1 MLCHH
6 QQLDTHLCWP
16 TEQCVNN
23 LRIAAREG
31 DGPEATFQHTPNTTT
46 DSRWSLQPPHDN
58 DTRPVRSPSTV
69 AVPCGP
75 KDGTPVS
82 IPRLVMKMLRKSV
95 GVGWEEL
102 RRRDRKV
109 FRLFVHNVNGTG
121 RPQGKSSS
129 E

>member
-1 MLCHH
+1 MLRRH

-31 DGPEATFQHTPNTTT
+31 GGYEATFQHTPNTTT
-46 DSRWSLQPPHDN
+46 DSRWSLQAPHDN

-82 IPRLVMKMLRKSV
+82 IPRLVMKMLGKSLSV
-95 GVGWEEL
+95 EWEEP

-109 FRLFVHNVNGTG
+109 FRLFVRNVNGSG
-121 RPQGKSSS
+121 HAQGKSSM